1 MLAMLINMS
10 HSRRNKLHHDNKVN
24 MHFTT
29 RINDMLV
36 KKLFSESPKGASR
49 VQDMCDVMFV
59 A

>member
-1 MLAMLINMS
+1 MLTILFNMS
-10 HSRRNKLHHDNKVN
+10 HSRLNKLHHDNKVN

-36 KKLFSESPKGASR
+36 QNLFSESPKGASR

-59 A
+59 V